1 MCALEPPL
9 TDRPLCKEDRVGF
22 GWGKSTGCGLKNFMA
37 FGCHWDGLLCID
49 SGSGV
54 VEDGSCQGCSVKQY
68 SSREI
73 KLNSSWGVDPKV
85 IPRPADS
92 PGAANFCRDSA
103 PGRICEFG
111 VSCSFEDDRST
122 CPPRC
127 PIGSFCPAG
136 VPKPVPCELHMYQ
149 DETGQGDCKS
159 CPTGFTF
166 NRGSERLTDCVCP
179 PGFRREPAA
188 SFNTTGHS
196 GNASQ
201 CAGCAEGMQCDWEAQ
216 IYAAASG
223 PTASLADWVNSRTKR
238 QSVPYIK
245 LGYWASAETPSKVV
259 RCHSTQLVDDC
270 VGGDARA
277 NICKGKRGGRVC
289 AECPAGYQAIS
300 GGDGCEKCNSGADSS
315 RIVCLAIAGLIILF
329 LVHRVGNVQDT
340 QEKLSHLASVSA
352 CGLLL
357 QFVQTLTAF
366 NQLKV
371 DWGEPFGPMLDALSI
386 FAFRFDLIKMQCI
399 VTGNPVSSF
408 RV

>member
-37 FGCHWDGLLCID
+37 IGCHWDGLLCID

-259 RCHSTQLVDDC
+259 R
-270 VGGDARA
+270 
-277 NICKGKRGGRVC
+277 
-289 AECPAGYQAIS
+289 
-300 GGDGCEKCNSGADSS
+300 
-315 RIVCLAIAGLIILF
+315 
-329 LVHRVGNVQDT
+329 RVGNVQDA